1 MLEMH
6 SIGELLI
13 WYFGIAMSGKT
24 SSECLFICHRKVEQ
38 YFFWSILFKG
48 R

>member
-24 SSECLFICHRKVEQ
+24 SSEFSLYLSSE
-38 YFFWSILFKG
+38 S
-48 R
+48 